1 MKFDF
6 TGRVAVL
13 TGGARGIGA
22 AAGKKFAALG
32 AKVAILDML
41 EDAGKATC
49 DAIAAEGGT
58 ARFYRTDVTDM
69 TGVRSV
75 MDAIAAEW
83 GKADILV
90 CCAGIVLTKPCME
103 CTDADWDRVMGI
115 NAKGVFNCCHSVLP
129 GMMERRYGKIVNL
142 SSIAAKT
149 GGGFFGNLIY
159 GASKAAVIS
168 YSKGIAREAGPF
180 NVNVNV
186 ICPGPTDTPMLADMP
201 EDLRRATI
209 ESILLKRIADP
220 DEIANAI
227 LFLAS
232 DYSSFVTS
240 EVLNVEGG
248 IMKGN

>member
-1 MKFDF
+1 MEFDF
-6 TGRVAVL
+6 TGKVAVL
-13 TGGARGIGA
+13 TGAARGIGA
-22 AAGKKFAALG
+22 AAGGKFAELG

-49 DAIAAEGGT
+49 DAIVDKGGT
-58 ARFYRTDVTDM
+58 ARFHKADVTDM
-69 TGVRSV
+69 EGIRRV

-83 GKADILV
+83 GKVDILV

-103 CTDADWDRVMGI
+103 CTDADWDRVMNI

-168 YSKGIAREAGPF
+168 YSKGLAREAGPF
-180 NVNVNV
+180 GVNVNV
-186 ICPGPTDTPMLADMP
+186 ICPGPTDTPMIADMP
-201 EDLRRATI
+201 EDLRKATA
-209 ESILLKRIADP
+209 ESILLKRVGEP
-220 DEIANAI
+220 REIANVI

-232 DYSSFVTS
+232 DYASFMTS

>member
-6 TGRVAVL
+6 TGKVAVL

-22 AAGKKFAALG
+22 AAAEKFAELG
-32 AKVAILDML
+32 AKVAVLDML
-41 EDAGKATC
+41 EDAGKSVC
-49 DAIAAEGGT
+49 DAIAARGGT
-58 ARFYRTDVTDM
+58 ARFRRADVTDM
-69 TGVRSV
+69 AGVRSV
-75 MDAIAAEW
+75 MDGIAAEW
-83 GKADILV
+83 GKVDILV

-103 CTDADWDRVMGI
+103 CTEADWDRVMNI

-149 GGGFFGNLIY
+149 GGGFFGNLLY

-180 NVNVNV
+180 GVNVNV
-186 ICPGPTDTPMLADMP
+186 ICPGPTDTPMIADLQG
-201 EDLRRATI
+201 DSRKTVI
-209 ESILLKRIADP
+209 ESILLKRIGDP
-220 DEIANAI
+220 SELANVI

-232 DYSSFVTS
+232 DFSSFMTS
-240 EVLNVEGG
+240 EVVNVEGG

>member
-6 TGRVAVL
+6 SGKVAVL
-13 TGGARGIGA
+13 TGGARGIGES
-22 AAGKKFAALG
+22 AGKKFAELG
-32 AKVAILDML
+32 AKVALLDML
-41 EDAGKATC
+41 EEGKAAAG
-49 DAIAAEGGT
+49 AITAAGGVG
-58 ARFYRTDVTDM
+58 RFHRTDVTDAAE
-69 TGVRSV
+69 VRRV

-83 GKADILV
+83 GKIDLLG
-90 CCAGIVLTKPCME
+90 CCAGIVLTKPGME
-103 CTDADWDRVMGI
+103 CTEADWDRVMGV
-115 NAKGVFNCCHSVLP
+115 NAKGVFTCCHSVLP

-149 GGGFFGNLIY
+149 GGGFFGNLLY
-159 GASKAAVIS
+159 GASKAAVIA

-186 ICPGPTDTPMLADMP
+186 ICPGPTDTPMLADMSD
-201 EDLRRATI
+201 DLRKATT
-209 ESILLKRIADP
+209 ESILLKRLGNSG
-220 DEIANAI
+220 EIASVI

-232 DYSSFVTS
+232 DFSSFITS

>member
-6 TGRVAVL
+6 TGKVAVL

-22 AAGKKFAALG
+22 AAGKNFAELG

-41 EDAGKATC
+41 EDAGNAVC

-58 ARFYRTDVTDM
+58 ARFHKADVTDM
-69 TGVRSV
+69 GGTRRV

-83 GKADILV
+83 GKVDILV

-103 CTDADWDRVMGI
+103 CTDADWDRVMNI

-129 GMMERRYGKIVNL
+129 GMLERRYGKIVNL

-168 YSKGIAREAGPF
+168 YSKGLAREAGPF
-180 NVNVNV
+180 GVNVNV
-186 ICPGPTDTPMLADMP
+186 ICPGPTDTPMIADMP
-201 EDLRRATI
+201 EDLRKATA
-209 ESILLKRIADP
+209 ESILLKRVGEP
-220 DEIANAI
+220 REIANVI

-232 DYSSFVTS
+232 DYASFMTS

>member
-6 TGRVAVL
+6 TGKVAAL

-22 AAGKKFAALG
+22 TAGASFAELG
-32 AKVAILDML
+32 AKVALLDML
-41 EDAGKATC
+41 EDEGHATAE
-49 DAIAAEGGT
+49 AIAAKGGT
-58 ARFYRTDVTDM
+58 ARFHKTDVTDM
-69 TGVRSV
+69 SGVRRV
-75 MDAIAAEW
+75 IDAIAAEW
-83 GKADILV
+83 GKIDILV

-103 CTDADWDRVMGI
+103 CTEADWDRVMDI
-115 NAKGVFNCCHSVLP
+115 NAKGVFNCCHSALP
-129 GMMERRYGKIVNL
+129 GMMERRYGKIINL

-180 NVNVNV
+180 GVNVNV
-186 ICPGPTDTPMLADMP
+186 ICPGPTDTPMLAEMP
-201 EDLRRATI
+201 ADLRRATA
-209 ESILLKRIADP
+209 ESILLKRLGKSQ
-220 DEIANAI
+220 EIANVI
-227 LFLAS
+227 LFLSS
-232 DYSSFVTS
+232 DFSSFMTS

>member
-6 TGRVAVL
+6 TGKVAVL

-22 AAGKKFAALG
+22 AASKKFAELG

-41 EDAGKATC
+41 EDTGKAAC
-49 DAIAAEGGT
+49 DAIAADGGT
-58 ARFYRTDVTDM
+58 ARFHKADVADM
-69 TGVRSV
+69 AGIRGI
-75 MDAIAAEW
+75 MDAVAAEW
-83 GKADILV
+83 GKVDILV
-90 CCAGIVLTKPCME
+90 CCAGIVFTKPCME
-103 CTDADWDRVMGI
+103 CTDADWDRVMNI

-149 GGGFFGNLIY
+149 GGGFFGNLLY

-180 NVNVNV
+180 GVNVNV

-201 EDLRRATI
+201 ADLRKATAD
-209 ESILLKRIADP
+209 SILLKRLGDPEEIADV
-220 DEIANAI
+220 I

-232 DYSSFVTS
+232 DYASFMTS

>member
-1 MKFDF
+1 
-6 TGRVAVL
+6 
-13 TGGARGIGA
+13 
-22 AAGKKFAALG
+22 
-32 AKVAILDML
+32 
-41 EDAGKATC
+41 
-49 DAIAAEGGT
+49 
-58 ARFYRTDVTDM
+58 
-69 TGVRSV
+69 
-75 MDAIAAEW
+75 
-83 GKADILV
+83 
-90 CCAGIVLTKPCME
+90 ME

>member
-6 TGRVAVL
+6 TDKVAVL

-22 AAGKKFAALG
+22 AAGKNFAELG

-41 EDAGKATC
+41 EDAGKTTC
-49 DAIAAEGGT
+49 DAIVAAGGT
-58 ARFYRTDVTDM
+58 ARFHKADVTDM
-69 TGVRSV
+69 AGIRRIV
-75 MDAIAAEW
+75 DAITAEW
-83 GKADILV
+83 GKIDILV
-90 CCAGIVLTKPCME
+90 CCAGIVSPKPCME
-103 CTDADWDRVMGI
+103 CTDADWDRIMNI

-180 NVNVNV
+180 GVNVNV
-186 ICPGPTDTPMLADMP
+186 ICPGPTDTPMLADLQG
-201 EDLRRATI
+201 DSRKAI
-209 ESILLKRIADP
+209 AESILLKRLGEP
-220 DEIANAI
+220 QEIANVI

-232 DYSSFVTS
+232 DYSSFMTS

>member
-6 TGRVAVL
+6 TGKVAVL

-22 AAGKKFAALG
+22 ATAEKFASLG
-32 AKVAILDML
+32 AKVAVLDML

-49 DAIAAEGGT
+49 DTIVAKKGI
-58 ARFYRTDVTDM
+58 ARFHKTDVTDM
-69 TGVRSV
+69 VGVKRV
-75 MDAIAAEW
+75 MDSIASEW
-83 GKADILV
+83 GKVDILV
-90 CCAGIVLTKPCME
+90 CCAGIVFTKPCME

-115 NAKGVFNCCHSVLP
+115 NAKGVFNCCHSVLS

-142 SSIAAKT
+142 SSVAAKT

-201 EDLRRATI
+201 EDLRKSTAG
-209 ESILLKRIADP
+209 SILLKRFGKP
-220 DEIANAI
+220 EEIANVI

-232 DYSSFVTS
+232 DYSSFMTS

>member
-6 TGRVAVL
+6 TGKTAVL
-13 TGGARGIGA
+13 TGGARGIGETA
-22 AAGKKFAALG
+22 SKKFAELG
-32 AKVAILDML
+32 AKVALLDML
-41 EDAGKATC
+41 EEGGVAAG
-49 DAIAAEGGT
+49 AIAAAGGT
-58 ARFYRTDVTDM
+58 ARFHKTDVTDAA
-69 TGVRSV
+69 GVRRV
-75 MDAIAAEW
+75 IDAISDEW
-83 GKADILV
+83 GKIDILV

-103 CTDADWDRVMGI
+103 CTEADWDRVMGI

-129 GMMERRYGKIVNL
+129 GMMERRYGKIVNI

-159 GASKAAVIS
+159 GASKAAVIA

-186 ICPGPTDTPMLADMP
+186 ICPGPTDTPMLAGMSD
-201 EDLRRATI
+201 DLRKATA
-209 ESILLKRIADP
+209 ESILLKRLGNP
-220 DEIANAI
+220 EEIASVI

-232 DYSSFVTS
+232 DFSSFMTS